1 MFWIYINFYIRPGFC
16 KIYVFFKSCWEKSNC
31 CLCCCCCSCCC
42 TLSLP
47 PVKVLLCCS
56 SEFGQLLG
64 EGVSCTAVPSSVVTN
79 TWSSHLVIL
88 ICFKISEAKE
98 SMSWNYLKVNS
109 FWLHIMHL
117 LLIHF
122 KIMEKICMVSHDRSN
137 CQSITIN
144 TQWSR
149 GNVKKPQNRGIKGGV
164 GWGWWNLA
172 CLEMTLSWVFWDGA
186 GGRWRDTPVKM
197 TFQWF
202 IFPVQS
208 FPG

>member
-1 MFWIYINFYIRPGFC
+1 MWSLLNSCFNVCFYFMHGSCLSLYQSVRCFGSTSTSIQLIKSDQAFVRYMF
-16 KIYVFFKSCWEKSNC
+16 FFKSCWEKSNC

-47 PVKVLLCCS
+47 PLKVLLCCS

-164 GWGWWNLA
+164 GWGWW
-172 CLEMTLSWVFWDGA
+172 
-186 GGRWRDTPVKM
+186 
-197 TFQWF
+197 
-202 IFPVQS
+202 I
-208 FPG
+208 